1 MYIPPSSI
9 ESRERRRHPRFPLRL
24 PVSVVSPPIKQLFSA
39 TSKDLNA
46 DGMQIETDQ
55 ILHPFTSVEVICGG
69 CVHASVAAIPGEVR
83 WIQEKGHSVRIGI
96 AFSQKVD
103 WSPIIGTFIRRAESV
118 CPDTHADH
126 QRTLLTDT
134 HLAMETRNVLHETIL
149 DELLED
155 LINPLSSVMG
165 RLDLLS
171 AKLTCTPSPAGTR
184 NMSSWTYEIDRI
196 QNTLVLI
203 AELCKA
209 SDRRKR
215 LDVLQENESISLP
228 DLIKTELR
236 TLNLR
241 TPFKKIHQILD
252 LSSGISPVKGNYA
265 EWANAFIILCQ
276 IIQMQTAALK
286 KPQLVISL
294 KEMASQTL
302 VLAHNG
308 TAIGFPMEEHPCF
321 MVFKLLQQRHGVAI
335 NLLGHLGNQHIVLA
349 IPRRSLMQD
358 TH

>member
-1 MYIPPSSI
+1 VHILPSST
-9 ESRERRRHPRFPLRL
+9 ESCERRRHPRFPLRL
-24 PVSVVSPPIKQLFSA
+24 PVSVVSPHLKQPFFA
-39 TSKDLNA
+39 TSEDLN
-46 DGMQIETDQ
+46 DHGVQIETEQ
-55 ILHPFTSVEVICGG
+55 VLHPFTSVKVICGG
-69 CVHASVAAIPGEVR
+69 CVHASVASIPGEVR
-83 WIQEKGHSVRIGI
+83 WTREKGHSVRIGI
-96 AFSQKVD
+96 AFSQKID

-118 CPDTHADH
+118 CPDTHAD
-126 QRTLLTDT
+126 QRTLSTDIR
-134 HLAMETRNVLHETIL
+134 LAMETRNVLRATIL

-155 LINPLSSVMG
+155 LVNPLSSAIG

-171 AKLTCTPSPAGTR
+171 AKLTRTPSPAGTR
-184 NMSSWTYEIDRI
+184 KMSSWTYEIDRI
-196 QNTLVLI
+196 QNNLVLI

-215 LDVLQENESISLP
+215 FDVLQENESLSLP

-241 TPFKKIHQILD
+241 TPFKRIHQILD
-252 LSSGISPVKGNYA
+252 LSPGISPVKGNYA

-276 IIQMQTAALK
+276 IIQMQTEALK

-294 KEMASQTL
+294 KEMESQTL

-308 TAIGFPMEEHPCF
+308 TAIGFPIEEHPCF
-321 MVFKLLQQRHGVAI
+321 VVFNLLQKRHGVSI
-335 NLLGHLGNQHIVLA
+335 SLQGHTGNQHIVLE